1 MFGFL
6 KNILRRPANPPASNE
21 EPTSEME
28 YASPPAPPAARPAPN
43 RQNGGRGTPAYQT
56 QAAPG
61 YQPGGYPNQ
70 NGGPQRPAYQN
81 GGVKGVEVPL
91 QKILEVLPVELQ
103 PRVRNPHVGDATISI
118 PLDKVLSQLSRG
130 AVRLSFGEL
139 RQAAP
144 SVFSSETDRDRVLV
158 QLPLNEILTQ
168 LNPALIARRR
178 VQKQV
183 EVPDDI
189 SSPFE
194 SQNQSSLSV
203 STRPMQAA
211 KAPPPPPAPPANPF
225 QAKPFQAPQNPYQA
239 PQNPY
244 QAPQNP
250 YQPPEN
256 PFQAPQN
263 PYQPPQN
270 PFQPAQKPYQPP
282 QSPYQQPAPIP
293 FEDIPIPFQPARP
306 QATPSPMGIPAGRNT
321 ITSTPKPQ
329 PPAAEPLI
337 SPAIAAA
344 SRSLR
349 DFEHKAPNSIAPAP
363 FAPEPANSG
372 ETIAVSLN
380 AIAESWPDGIRKEIA
395 QLNLHDAKAQL
406 PVDAIQQGLKQG
418 RLAFPWKTVR
428 SWIKAPGLSFNSPQD
443 GTVLELPLKVVAPIF
458 MARQRAGGHEQQKV
472 RIDND
477 IPNLFFGFPQA
488 DAPTEPAEPAAP
500 HIPAAH
506 MPAAPHV
513 PTAPV
518 TPQVPRAPTPPLQMP
533 TAPRTPATSH
543 VARTPAPPPA
553 QAIPVA
559 KAKDTN
565 YYTWDDASVSA
576 QVPQQNAIKRSPG
589 TKFITRYATPN
600 EVVSRAAGL
609 EGVAGSLIALP
620 DGLMVA
626 SQLSPDLNGD
636 TLAAFLPQI
645 FAKVNQCTKELRMG
659 ELNNLNFT
667 VGNVPWKIFRVN
679 AIFFAAFGRAGEPLP
694 TGQLAALAA
703 ELDHKGK

>member
-6 KNILRRPANPPASNE
+6 KNIWRKPA
-21 EPTSEME
+21 
-28 YASPPAPPAARPAPN
+28 APPADNQEPPAEMAYESPSAPPPAATPTPRAMPN
-43 RQNGGRGTPAYQT
+43 RQNGGRGTPGYP
-56 QAAPG
+56 AAPG
-61 YQPGGYPNQ
+61 FQPGGYQQQ
-70 NGGPQRPAYQN
+70 NGGPQRQAPQGHPN
-81 GGVKGVEVPL
+81 GSGKGVEVPL
-91 QKILEVLPVELQ
+91 HKILEVLPMELQ

-118 PLDKVLSQLSRG
+118 PLEKVLSQLSRG

-144 SVFSSETDRDRVLV
+144 GVFSSETDRDRVLV
-158 QLPLNEILTQ
+158 QLPLNEVLTQ

-194 SQNQSSLSV
+194 SQNQSNLSF
-203 STRPMQAA
+203 STSSM
-211 KAPPPPPAPPANPF
+211 KAPKAPTPPPAPANPF
-225 QAKPFQAPQNPYQA
+225 QANPYQ
-239 PQNPY
+239 P
-244 QAPQNP
+244 PQNP
-250 YQPPEN
+250 YQPPHQ
-256 PFQAPQN
+256 PFQPPHQQFQPPQN

-270 PFQPAQKPYQPP
+270 PYQPPHQPFQPAQNPFQPG
-282 QSPYQQPAPIP
+282 STP
-293 FEDIPIPFQPARP
+293 FEDIPNPFQPARP
-306 QATPSPMGIPAGRNT
+306 IPPSPMGVPAGRNT

-337 SPAIAAA
+337 SPSIGGG
-344 SRSLR
+344 RGLR
-349 DFEHKAPNSIAPAP
+349 DFEHKVPNTIGSAP
-363 FAPEPANSG
+363 FAPAPEQPSSSQ
-372 ETIAVSLN
+372 ETIAVSL
-380 AIAESWPDGIRKEIA
+380 AAVAESWPEAVRKELV
-395 QLNLHDAKAQL
+395 QLNVAEAKVHL
-406 PVDAIQQGLKQG
+406 PVDTIQQGLRQG
-418 RLAFPWKTVR
+418 KLAFPWKTVR
-428 SWIKAPGLSFNSPQD
+428 SWIKAPGLAFTSPQD
-443 GTVLELPLKVVAPIF
+443 GTTLDLPLKVVAPLF
-458 MARQRAGGHEQQKV
+458 MARQGSRGQQKV
-472 RIDND
+472 KVDND

-488 DAPTEPAEPAAP
+488 DSQASPDALAAPHTPVAPQAPIAPRAPAAPHLPAAPHAPIAP
-500 HIPAAH
+500 HIPAAPQAPIAPRA
-506 MPAAPHV
+506 PAAP
-513 PTAPV
+513 
-518 TPQVPRAPTPPLQMP
+518 QMP
-533 TAPRTPATSH
+533 AF
-543 VARTPAPPPA
+543 PAPA
-553 QAIPVA
+553 MA
-559 KAKDTN
+559 KTKDTN
-565 YYTWDDASVSA
+565 YYTWDDPSQSV
-576 QVPQQNAIKRSPG
+576 QGPHQNEVKRSPG